1 MSLIKSLVSTAV
13 VAMLSNTVAQA
24 ATVQDAQVLKAGIYR
39 AKSMVDNAL
48 RAAGSNGSTGGGG
61 SFPTNPGVPSGGGHG
76 GFYVEPDLTS
86 LPELYDSG
94 DVNESDALALPVF
107 TQASGS
113 LFDAGH
119 FVDVSTIDLLGGN
132 IQQGNFEFAMA
143 CSRMGISRSQ
153 IARANLA
160 ALQPP
165 TGLLAPFSADLLQ
178 VVTELN
184 ALRFSANCP

>member
-1 MSLIKSLVSTAV
+1 MSLIKSLVSTAI
-13 VAMLSNTVAQA
+13 VALLSNSVAQA

-39 AKSMVDNAL
+39 AKSIVDNAL

-76 GFYVEPDLTS
+76 GFYVESDLPDL
-86 LPELYDSG
+86 LNDG

-107 TQASGS
+107 IQASGS